1 MYIRKTGYV
10 TRQNTEGQTFFGGYT
25 SYKEPKDEPYIV
37 WKTGYVL
44 SRKEEEKSRRIS
56 KSAELAVAKT
66 QTINEIRQANSP
78 YYAIVSKNGACN
90 VCSSQ
95 HGIAYPVSSAIVG
108 ENFPPFH
115 PNCKCDVALL
125 GSSYQPSAFSIF
137 TTSLTRIPFTSL
149 PGCIIRLNY
158 TYVKLIMRMF

>member
-56 KSAELAVAKT
+56 KSVELT
-66 QTINEIRQANSP
+66 DLERQGAA
-78 YYAIVSKNGACN
+78 YYQVLASDTA
-90 VCSSQ
+90 
-95 HGIAYPVSSAIVG
+95 
-108 ENFPPFH
+108 
-115 PNCKCDVALL
+115 CDVCLSHDGAVYLVPHNRD
-125 GSSYQPSAFSIF
+125 QQW
-137 TTSLTRIPFTSL
+137 LT
-149 PGCIIRLNY
+149 
-158 TYVKLIMRMF
+158 